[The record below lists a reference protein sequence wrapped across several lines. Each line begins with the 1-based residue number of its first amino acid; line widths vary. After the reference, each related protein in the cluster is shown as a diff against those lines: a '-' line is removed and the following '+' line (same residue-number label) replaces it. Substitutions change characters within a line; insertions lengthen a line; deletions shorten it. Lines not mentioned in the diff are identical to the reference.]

1 MWCDFQKAQMKNGAE
16 EFGKQWDWHSIINF
30 VPKHRNGQP
39 VSRSN
44 FFYTGCTSVPN
55 INKLI
60 SQQIMKGIFQQ
71 FTVEKYLEN
80 LCFLLMLLTYRHT
93 SWINENVQSNLH
105 PGALASL
112 IFEVIALSANYN
124 FLLEGVSHWCLS
136 KVLMCVF
143 QWVSLFVYLS
153 K

>member
-1 MWCDFQKAQMKNGAE
+1 MIFSRHKFVMDKLKYLE
-16 EFGKQWDWHSIINF
+16 SSETDSIINC
-30 VPKHRNGQP
+30 VPKHGIWP
-39 VSRSN
+39 ASLKIN
-44 FFYTGCTSVPN
+44 FFYTGCTSMPN
-55 INKLI
+55 FIKLI

-71 FTVEKYLEN
+71 FYVEKYLES
-80 LCFLLMLLTYRHT
+80 LCFLLMLLTFRHT